1 MVFEQGVAPNFQRG
15 LPCGPRRLGASGSNV
30 SGGRVSRCL
39 ASPSGPLPKSSGVPT
54 THSWPSLGPATSA
67 SRCCQ
72 EFLGLSPSTVN
83 CRFVDLSQP
92 PAPLPLGQPSLGFS
106 GAADTAPAWGSSPAP
121 SSAGCSNSALPTL
134 PGPLFARPVWD
145 LTVEPWAHSG
155 LPSASLAQPQRQS
168 QRFSLGFVGGGAPG
182 RRGGAEETDKQRGAS
197 RGRHKCT
204 RVELRLQSF
213 LCLPGRAALGG
224 WARPLGAW
232 KQFPGEE
239 AGSR

>member
-1 MVFEQGVAPNFQRG
+1 MEAQEGRHCPVRHLPHLGPCMVFEQGVAPNFQRG

-39 ASPSGPLPKSSGVPT
+39 ASPSGLLPKSSGVPT

-121 SSAGCSNSALPTL
+121 SSAGCSYRALPTL
-134 PGPLFARPVWD
+134 PGPLFARPVRD

-168 QRFSLGFVGGGAPG
+168 QRFSLGFVGGGAPREG
-182 RRGGAEETDKQRGAS
+182 EGLRKQISKEGPPKGDTSAQEWS
-197 RGRHKCT
+197 
-204 RVELRLQSF
+204 
-213 LCLPGRAALGG
+213 
-224 WARPLGAW
+224 
-232 KQFPGEE
+232 
-239 AGSR
+239 